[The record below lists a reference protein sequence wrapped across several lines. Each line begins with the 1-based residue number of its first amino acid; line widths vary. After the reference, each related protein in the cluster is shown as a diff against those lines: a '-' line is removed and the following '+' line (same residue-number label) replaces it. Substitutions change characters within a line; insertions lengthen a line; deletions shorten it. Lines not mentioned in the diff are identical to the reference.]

1 MATRVSGPASSLR
14 NVLYLR
20 DREVKKGGG
29 IRAAPAEQKIK
40 FEQINNLKKKQ
51 SWEKK
56 KVPRTKEGRSQTEER
71 EKRGGENP
79 ERSTAGVKIDS
90 GFRKK

>member
-20 DREVKKGGG
+20 DREAKKGGG

-40 FEQINNLKKKQ
+40 FEQINNLKKTKLG
-51 SWEKK
+51 EKK
-56 KVPRTKEGRSQTEER
+56 SAKDEGGKESDRGAREER
-71 EKRGGENP
+71 R
-79 ERSTAGVKIDS
+79 
-90 GFRKK
+90 